1 MISEFYI
8 FLAVVG
14 VAIVLTGVVV
24 IAIVVEMKKGQ
35 QNVGEPSE

>member
-14 VAIVLTGVVV
+14 VAIVLMAVV
-24 IAIVVEMKKGQ
+24 IIAIFVEMKKSH
-35 QNVGEPSE
+35 QNAGEPSD